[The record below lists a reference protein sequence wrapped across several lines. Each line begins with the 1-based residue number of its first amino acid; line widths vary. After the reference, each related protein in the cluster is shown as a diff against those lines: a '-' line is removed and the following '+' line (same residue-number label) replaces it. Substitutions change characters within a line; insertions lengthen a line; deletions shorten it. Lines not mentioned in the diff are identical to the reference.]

1 MNEKSFSVESG
12 GVLRDVKRVDDGFML
27 YVKPHENIVEI
38 HVRQRNGSN
47 GVHKSEAVMVYY
59 KISRKMPNLPQ
70 IEAINSEVDDV
81 ERWEKVVRE
90 YLVAGG
96 WQGKVDKML
105 DIYNG
110 KKPPLGTPKAK
121 EPEKVHEP
129 LSRFYR

>member
-12 GVLRDVKRVDDGFML
+12 GVIRDVKRVDDGFML
-27 YVKPHENIVEI
+27 YVEPHENVVEI
-38 HVRQRNGSN
+38 HIRQRNGSN

-59 KISRKMPNLPQ
+59 KIARKMPNLPQ

-105 DIYNG
+105 AIYRG
-110 KKPPLGTPKAK
+110 EKPPLGTPKAK